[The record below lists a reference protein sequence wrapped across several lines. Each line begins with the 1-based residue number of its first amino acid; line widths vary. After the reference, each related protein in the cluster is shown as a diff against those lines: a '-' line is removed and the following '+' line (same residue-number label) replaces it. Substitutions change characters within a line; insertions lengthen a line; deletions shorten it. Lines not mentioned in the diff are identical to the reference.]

1 MSQFEKK
8 NEIPDQVRALLV
20 AEVQKNWP
28 DLLQAMVDLAKGIYV
43 EDIKMD
49 SNGSPVDSRVYQKS
63 PDRDVAKYL
72 MDQVIGK
79 PKESMNI
86 EGKIN
91 LIMDEDI
98 SSMPMPE
105 PEPEDE

>member
-1 MSQFEKK
+1 MSKFEKQ

-20 AEVQKNWP
+20 NKVQENW
-28 DLLQAMVDLAKGIYV
+28 DELLEAMMNLAKGVYV
-43 EDIKMD
+43 QDIKLD
-49 SNGSPVDSRVYQKS
+49 DNGNTIDQKVYRQK
-63 PDRDVAKYL
+63 PDREVGKYL

-91 LIMDEDI
+91 LIVDDDLTNE
-98 SSMPMPE
+98 
-105 PEPEDE
+105 